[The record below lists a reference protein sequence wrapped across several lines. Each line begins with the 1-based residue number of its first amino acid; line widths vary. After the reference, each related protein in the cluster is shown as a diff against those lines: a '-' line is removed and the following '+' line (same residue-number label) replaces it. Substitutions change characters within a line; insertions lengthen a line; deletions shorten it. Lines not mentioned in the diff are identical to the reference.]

1 MTARQRWTDT
11 EVEELR
17 TYSKTYL
24 DSGITHRRPACLKA
38 KKMSQEKGGEIWRR
52 ANLHLIIK
60 KISNMNHK

>member
-17 TYSKTYL
+17 TYFKTYL
-24 DSGITHRRPACLKA
+24 DSGITPRGPACLKA

-52 ANLHLIIK
+52 ANHLIIK